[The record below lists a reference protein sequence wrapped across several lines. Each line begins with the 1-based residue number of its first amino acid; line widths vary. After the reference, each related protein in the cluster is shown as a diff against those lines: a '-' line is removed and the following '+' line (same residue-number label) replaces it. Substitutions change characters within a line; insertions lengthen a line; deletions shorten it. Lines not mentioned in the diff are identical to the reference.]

1 MKKKSIIIIILSI
14 AIIFILT
21 ISIILLFKNKELKEK
36 STIQIIDATYNC
48 VEALEPFYEDDNSIY
63 SFPCIQSKTIFVK
76 FENGNKML
84 VVDALNQEKITIDEL
99 IEAGLKIRKNTK

>member
-1 MKKKSIIIIILSI
+1 MKKKSIIIILSI

-36 STIQIIDATYNC
+36 TDIQIIDATFSC
-48 VEALEPFYEDDNSIY
+48 VEAPEKFYEDKKYIY
-63 SFPCIQSKTIFVK
+63 SFPCIQSKSVYVK

-84 VVDALNQEKITIDEL
+84 VVDALNQEKVTIDEL
-99 IEAGLKIRKNTK
+99 IEAGLKVRKNTK